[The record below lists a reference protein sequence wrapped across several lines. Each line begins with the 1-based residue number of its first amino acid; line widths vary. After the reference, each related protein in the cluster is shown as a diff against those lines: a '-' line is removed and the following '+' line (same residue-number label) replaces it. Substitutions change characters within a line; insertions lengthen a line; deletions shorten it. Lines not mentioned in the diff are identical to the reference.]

1 MTTTSN
7 VSSTDHL
14 YELRTDNQVQSAAK
28 GAVEEMQT
36 RFMTLLT
43 AQLKNQDPMNPLDNA
58 EMTSQLAQMS
68 TVEGIERL
76 NNLFQKFVDAQ
87 IQSQIDTLGLQAVNL
102 VGHGALVAGDNLTLT
117 DEGGVAGFRLDG
129 NADSVTVT
137 IKDAN
142 GNAVRTMDLGSQS
155 AGVQN
160 FVWDGMNDAGEK
172 AENGTYRI
180 SVSAQKEGEAVNV
193 SALQFGMV
201 TALTRTSEGSLLQ
214 VGSLGNFTVDEI
226 WQVL

>member
-7 VSSTDHL
+7 VSGTDPL
-14 YELRTDNQVQSAAK
+14 YDLRTENQVQSATK
-28 GAVEEMQT
+28 SAVEDMQT

-76 NNLFQKFVDAQ
+76 NSMFQKFVDAQ
-87 IQSQIDTLGLQAVNL
+87 IQSQIDTLSLQAVNL
-102 VGHGALVAGDNLTLT
+102 VGHGALVSGDNITLA
-117 DEGGVAGFRLDG
+117 DEGGVAGFRLEDK
-129 NADSVTVT
+129 ADSVTVT

-142 GNAVRTMDLGSQS
+142 GRVVHTMELGSQP

-172 AENGTYRI
+172 AENGNYRI
-180 SVSAQKEGEAVNV
+180 SVSAQREGEAVNV

-201 TALTRTSEGSLLQ
+201 TALTRTSDGSLLQ
-214 VGSLGNFTVDEI
+214 VGGLGNFTVDEI

>member
-1 MTTTSN
+1 M
-7 VSSTDHL
+7 
-14 YELRTDNQVQSAAK
+14 
-28 GAVEEMQT
+28 
-36 RFMTLLT
+36 
-43 AQLKNQDPMNPLDNA
+43 
-58 EMTSQLAQMS
+58 
-68 TVEGIERL
+68 EGIERL
-76 NNLFQKFVDAQ
+76 NSMFQKFVDAQ
-87 IQSQIDTLGLQAVNL
+87 IQSQIDTLSLQAVNL
-102 VGHGALVAGDNLTLT
+102 VGHGALVKGDNLTLT
-117 DEGGVAGFRLDG
+117 DEGGVAGFRLEDK
-129 NADSVTVT
+129 ADSVTVT

-142 GNAVRTMDLGSQS
+142 GQTVRTMDLGSQP

-172 AENGTYRI
+172 AENGNYRI
-180 SVSAQKEGEAVNV
+180 SVSAKQGDEAVNV

>member
-7 VSSTDHL
+7 VSNTDPL
-14 YELRTDNQVQSAAK
+14 YDLRTENQVKSAAK
-28 GAVEEMQT
+28 SAVEEMQT
-36 RFMTLLT
+36 RFMSLLT

-76 NNLFQKFVDAQ
+76 NSMFQKFVDAQ

-102 VGHGALVAGDNLTLT
+102 VGHGALVPGDNITLT
-117 DEGGVAGFRLDG
+117 DEGGVAGFRLEDK
-129 NADSVTVT
+129 ADSVTVT
-137 IKDAN
+137 IKDGN
-142 GNAVRTMDLGSQS
+142 GNTVRTMDLGSQP

-172 AENGTYRI
+172 AENGNYRI
-180 SVSAQKEGEAVNV
+180 SVSAKQGDEAVKA

-201 TALTRTSEGSLLQ
+201 TALTRTSDGSLLQ
-214 VGSLGNFTVDEI
+214 VGSLGNFKVDEI

>member
-1 MTTTSN
+1 M
-7 VSSTDHL
+7 
-14 YELRTDNQVQSAAK
+14 
-28 GAVEEMQT
+28 
-36 RFMTLLT
+36 
-43 AQLKNQDPMNPLDNA
+43 
-58 EMTSQLAQMS
+58 
-68 TVEGIERL
+68 
-76 NNLFQKFVDAQ
+76 
-87 IQSQIDTLGLQAVNL
+87 
-102 VGHGALVAGDNLTLT
+102 
-117 DEGGVAGFRLDG
+117 AGFRLDG

-137 IKDAN
+137 IKDGN

-172 AENGTYRI
+172 AGNGTYRI

-201 TALTRTSEGSLLQ
+201 TALTRTSDGSLLQ

>member
-7 VSSTDHL
+7 VSSTDPL
-14 YELRTDNQVQSAAK
+14 AAYRTENQVKSAAK

-36 RFMTLLT
+36 RFMSLLT

-76 NNLFQKFVDAQ
+76 NSMFQKFVDAQ
-87 IQSQIDTLGLQAVNL
+87 IQSQIDTLSLQAVNL
-102 VGHGALVAGDNLTLT
+102 VGHGALVKGDNLTLT
-117 DEGGVAGFRLDG
+117 DEGGVAGFRLEDK
-129 NADSVTVT
+129 ADSVTVT

-142 GNAVRTMDLGSQS
+142 GQTVRTMDLGSQP

-172 AENGTYRI
+172 AENGNYRI
-180 SVSAQKEGEAVNV
+180 SVSAKQGDEAVNV

>member
-1 MTTTSN
+1 MTTTDN
-7 VSSTDHL
+7 VGGTDPL
-14 YELRTDNQVQSAAK
+14 AAYRTENQTKSAAK
-28 GAVEEMQT
+28 SAVADMQE

-76 NNLFQKFVDAQ
+76 NSLFQKFVDAQ
-87 IQSQIDTLGLQAVNL
+87 LQSQIDTLGLQAVNL
-102 VGHGALVAGDNLTLT
+102 VGHGALVTGDNLTLT
-117 DEGGVAGFRLDG
+117 DEGGVAGFRLEDK
-129 NADSVTVT
+129 ADSVTVT
-137 IKDAN
+137 IRDAN
-142 GNAVRTMDLGSQS
+142 GRAVRTMELGEQP

-172 AENGTYRI
+172 VENGNYRI
-180 SVSAQKEGEAVNV
+180 SVAAKQGDEAVKV

-201 TALTRTSEGSLLQ
+201 TGLTRTGEGSVLQ
-214 VGSLGNFTVDEI
+214 VGGLGNFTVDEI

>member
-7 VSSTDHL
+7 VSSTDPL
-14 YELRTDNQVQSAAK
+14 YDLRTENQVKSAAK
-28 GAVEEMQT
+28 GAVEELQT
-36 RFMTLLT
+36 RFMSLLT

-76 NNLFQKFVDAQ
+76 NSMFQKFVDAQ
-87 IQSQIDTLGLQAVNL
+87 IQSQIDTLSLQAVNL
-102 VGHGALVAGDNLTLT
+102 VGHGALVKGDNLTLT
-117 DEGGVAGFRLDG
+117 DEGGVAGFRLEDK
-129 NADSVTVT
+129 ADSVTVT

-142 GNAVRTMDLGSQS
+142 GQTVRTMDLGSQP

-172 AENGTYRI
+172 AENGNYRI
-180 SVSAQKEGEAVNV
+180 SVSAKQGDEAVKV

-201 TALTRTSEGSLLQ
+201 TGLTRTGEGSVLQ
-214 VGSLGNFTVDEI
+214 VGGLGNFTVDEI